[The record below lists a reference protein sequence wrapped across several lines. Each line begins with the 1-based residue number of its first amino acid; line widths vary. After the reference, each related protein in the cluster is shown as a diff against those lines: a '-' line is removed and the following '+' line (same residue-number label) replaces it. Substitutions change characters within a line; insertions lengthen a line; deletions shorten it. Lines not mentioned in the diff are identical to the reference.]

1 MFLIFEGGGGGGPI
15 KPEELSTLDP
25 NEGERPD
32 PQKSKK
38 PSFFHGF
45 LNIFIN
51 LSEQWTG
58 SAFSVSLYV

>member
-1 MFLIFEGGGGGGPI
+1 MNKSLKMMFLIFKGGGGGGPI

-38 PSFFHGF
+38 HTKANGKLAF
-45 LNIFIN
+45 L
-51 LSEQWTG
+51 
-58 SAFSVSLYV
+58 